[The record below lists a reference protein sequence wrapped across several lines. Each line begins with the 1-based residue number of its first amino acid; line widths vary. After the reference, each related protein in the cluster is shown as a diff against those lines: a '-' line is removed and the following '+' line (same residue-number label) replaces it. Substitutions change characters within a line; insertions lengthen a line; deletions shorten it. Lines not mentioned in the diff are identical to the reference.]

1 MLMHKKVSSMSFV
14 PSAVFMF
21 AFIVGSFFT
30 SMGTVFAA
38 VNPTT
43 MPASSVTT
51 ADATLNA
58 QNGDASDNTSFWWGT
73 STTVPFI
80 ADANPAPQL
89 PSGWSYHPSGTGA
102 KLMGESFSHIISGL
116 TPNTPYYFV
125 SWSLI
130 GGVWNPGAIE
140 TFTTVAI
147 PDTTAPTI
155 PSHVFPADNSTY
167 STLALGQI
175 DWTDSIDTESSPVTY
190 IYQSAIDPT
199 LNPDGS
205 FVTPI
210 YTSGVLT
217 NSHIVT
223 AGTPA
228 GVYYWHVKAVDSATI
243 PNSSD
248 WTAPYKVT
256 VDNTPPPVPS
266 CTANSFDTGIVGSV
280 NGQEDW
286 ESTGPFDQSIVE
298 NNYGYNSFGCKS
310 IRISN
315 SVTSGSFGDQTFTYS
330 VANEAGESVST
341 NGGKSGGVRQNHF
354 EAEFDFATT
363 TPVHQPG
370 LALSVS
376 PDRGDGSRM
385 SYLQLKDEAAGVTVI
400 FYDTPG
406 TTSPANF
413 SPTTIATGLS
423 RLDSHTIKFVVDY
436 LEGPSNDIVKIY
448 VDGILVHTGTTWEN
462 YFRYDVESAAEQ
474 TPRTTDSLI
483 FRASGTAVPAN
494 AGNGFLFDNFDL
506 STGDSLKVTTDSASS
521 LASTS
526 AVLNAING
534 EFNATNTS
542 FWWGETAATSFTAD
556 VNPGAQLPLG
566 WNYHPVGTGSK
577 SIGAPFSHAILSL
590 TPLTPYYFVSWSQVG
605 GVWYPGAVATFTTEA
620 PDTTA
625 PTADIVFP
633 TPGPSATSFEVVFNE
648 DVVET
653 EAEDPANYFL
663 TNWPGA
669 GGSGDLVGD
678 ATIVYDS
685 MTKTATVTLTNIG
698 WYISAEQQWGVQ
710 NINDISGNVLV
721 SPYSEYSTLMTAPVT
736 VDSGIDTN
744 WHNTPVTLT
753 LNCSDT
759 FSSGCKKTYYTTDG
773 TTPTTSSLFGNSFTL
788 SADGI
793 HTVKYFSVD
802 NAGNEE
808 GVQTALN
815 TVKIDSVAPVTV
827 DSGIDTNWH
836 NTPVTVTLTCDDSS
850 ASGCGTTY
858 YTTNGSTPTTLSA
871 SGNSFTLNAD
881 GVYTINYFSVDN
893 AGNAESVK
901 TATNTVKI
909 DTVIPVITLLGDAS
923 VVMNAGQTYTDAG
936 ATANDVAVGD
946 ITSSIVKVST
956 VNTSVVG
963 VYTVTYNV
971 ADSAGNNAVEV
982 SRTVTVNRAPS
993 RSSGGF
999 LRSSAPSTGGQVLG
1013 ASSFNFT
1020 LKLSLG
1026 SKGQEVTELQ
1036 KFLNEKGFD
1045 CGTVDGVF
1053 GLKTKSALIKF
1064 QIANGLVG
1072 DGIVGPLT
1080 RAVLNK

>member
-1 MLMHKKVSSMSFV
+1 MSFV

-43 MPASSVTT
+43 MPATSVTT
-51 ADATLNA
+51 VDATLNA

-73 STTVPFI
+73 TSTIPFV
-80 ADANPAPQL
+80 ADADPSAQL

-102 KLMGESFSHIISGL
+102 KLMGESFSHILSGL
-116 TPNTPYYFV
+116 TPNTPHYFV
-125 SWSLI
+125 SWSLV

-147 PDTTAPTI
+147 PDTTAPTM

-167 STLALGQI
+167 STLALSQI
-175 DWTDSIDTESSPVTY
+175 DWTDSTDTESSPVTY

-228 GVYYWHVKAVDSATI
+228 GVYYWHVKAVDSAAI

-248 WTAPYKVT
+248 WTLPYKVT

-266 CTANSFDTGIVGSV
+266 CTTNSFDTGIVGSV
-280 NGQEDW
+280 NGQEGW

-310 IRISN
+310 LRLSN

-330 VANEAGESVST
+330 VTNEAGESVST

-363 TPVHQPG
+363 TPVEQTG
-370 LALSVS
+370 LAVSVS

-385 SYLQLKDEAAGVTVI
+385 SYLQLKDEAAGITVI

-423 RLDSHTIKFVVDY
+423 RLTSHTIKFAVDY

-448 VDGILVHTGTTWEN
+448 IDGNLVHTGTTWEN

-483 FRASGTAVPAN
+483 FRSSGTAVPSN

-506 STGDSLKVTTDSASS
+506 SSETFAVAPTTNPASS
-521 LASTS
+521 VTSSS

-534 EFNATNTS
+534 AYGSTNTS
-542 FWWGETAATSFTAD
+542 FWWGETVATSFTSD
-556 VNPGAQLPLG
+556 VNPGAQLPVG
-566 WNYHPVGTGSK
+566 WNYHPVGTGAK
-577 SIGAPFSHAILSL
+577 SIGEAFNHAISSL

-605 GVWYPGAVATFTTEA
+605 GVWYPGAVETFTTEA

-633 TPGPSATSFEVVFNE
+633 TPGPSATSFQVVFNE

-669 GGSGDLVGD
+669 GGSGNLVSD
-678 ATIVYDS
+678 ANVVYDS
-685 MTKTATVTLTNIG
+685 MTKTATVTLTNTG

-710 NINDISGNVLV
+710 NIHDISGNVLV
-721 SPYSEYSTLMTAPVT
+721 SPYSEYSTVMTAPVT
-736 VDSGIDTN
+736 TDNTDAN
-744 WHNTPVTLT
+744 WHNTPVTIT
-753 LNCSDT
+753 LACADVSG
-759 FSSGCKKTYYTTDG
+759 SGCKTTYYTTDG
-773 TTPTTSSLFGNSFTL
+773 STPTTLSSSGNSITL
-788 SADGI
+788 STEGTY
-793 HTVKYFSVD
+793 TVKYFSVD
-802 NAGNEE
+802 NAGNVES
-808 GVQTALN
+808 VKTATN
-815 TVKIDSVAPVTV
+815 TVKIDTTLPVTT
-827 DSGIDTNWH
+827 DNADANWH
-836 NTPVTVTLTCDDSS
+836 NTPVTITLDCTDVSG
-850 ASGCGTTY
+850 SGCGTTY
-858 YTTNGSTPTTLSA
+858 YTTDGSIPTTLSS
-871 SGNSFTLNAD
+871 SGNSFTLSTD

-893 AGNAESVK
+893 AGNTEIVK

-946 ITSSIVKVST
+946 ITSSIVTVST

-1020 LKLSLG
+1020 LRLSLG
-1026 SKGQEVTELQ
+1026 SKGAEVTELQ

-1053 GLKTKSALIKF
+1053 GQKTKAALIKF